1 MAQFLF
7 YVTVF
12 SLLSVPVR
20 GLFNVIGND
29 QYVTVTGRL
38 VCDGQP
44 ASDVLVKLY
53 EDGTVWD
60 TKLDSTRTSFDG
72 TFRVSGH
79 YTKIFDMDPKI
90 NIYHSCNH
98 YGLCDKKLRIDIPHY
113 AVSAGDYSY
122 DVDRNYD
129 IGTLNLADQFSGE
142 TTDCI
147 H

>member
-1 MAQFLF
+1 MKLLIVAFTFLL
-7 YVTVF
+7 VLIPTNGI
-12 SLLSVPVR
+12 L
-20 GLFNVIGND
+20 NWIGND

-38 VCDGQP
+38 ICDGQP

-53 EDGTVWD
+53 EDGTIYD
-60 TKLDSTRTSFDG
+60 TKLDSARTFPDG

-79 YTKIFDMDPKI
+79 YTKIFAMDPKI

-98 YGLCDKKLRIDIPHY
+98 YGLCDKKLRIDIPQY
-113 AVSAGDYSY
+113 AITNGDYYSEY
-122 DVDRNYD
+122 ENYD